1 MNTLTRQQE
10 NSARTRQA
18 LLISAHGL
26 FIEKGYQSV
35 SIDEIARDARVT
47 KGAFYHH
54 FKSKS
59 DLLLHCYEIQL
70 QKISAVLDHIEPLA
84 DKWEELQLVVRSFMN
99 YLEQHYREL
108 IPVQEVMP
116 VAGWY
121 EFEDINRRYISSRVD
136 NIISQLK
143 AEQTIKE
150 YDSYLLC
157 SLIHG
162 FMMHMTLNI
171 KSLAEF
177 PGFKDDFT
185 EIYNNFLQTL
195 KKTP

>member
-10 NSARTRQA
+10 NSAWTRQA

-59 DLLLHCYEIQL
+59 DLMQHCYEIQL
-70 QKISAVLDHIEPLA
+70 QKISDALDNIEPLA
-84 DKWEELQLVVRSFMN
+84 DKWEELKTVVRSFIN
-99 YLEQHYREL
+99 YLEQYYREL

-116 VAGWY
+116 VIGWY
-121 EFEDINRRYISSRVD
+121 EFEDINRRYISNRVD
-136 NIISQLK
+136 NIINQLK
-143 AEQTIKE
+143 AEQIMKE

-162 FMMHMTLNI
+162 FMMHITLNI
-171 KSLAEF
+171 NSLAEF

-195 KKTP
+195 KKSS

>member
-70 QKISAVLDHIEPLA
+70 QKISTVLGNIEPLA
-84 DKWEELQLVVRSFMN
+84 DKWEELRLVVRCFMN
-99 YLEQHYREL
+99 YLEREL

-162 FMMHMTLNI
+162 FMMHITLNI
-171 KSLAEF
+171 QSLAEF
-177 PGFKDDFT
+177 
-185 EIYNNFLQTL
+185 LAL
-195 KKTP
+195 KMISPRFIIISCRH

>member
-10 NSARTRQA
+10 NSARTRLA
-18 LLISAHGL
+18 LLISAHRL

-59 DLLLHCYEIQL
+59 DLLKHCYEMQL
-70 QKISAVLDHIEPLA
+70 QKISEALGNNEPLT
-84 DKWEELQLVVRSFMN
+84 DKWEELKMIVRSFMN

-116 VAGWY
+116 VIGWY
-121 EFEDINRRYISSRVD
+121 AFDDINRRYISNRVD
-136 NIISQLK
+136 NIVNQLI
-143 AEQTIKE
+143 AEQIIKK

-162 FMMHMTLNI
+162 FMMHITLNI

-195 KKTP
+195 KKPS

>member
-1 MNTLTRQQE
+1 MGRAAACCPQFYELSGT
-10 NSARTRQA
+10 A
-18 LLISAHGL
+18 LPGTDSGS
-26 FIEKGYQSV
+26 GS
-35 SIDEIARDARVT
+35 DA
-47 KGAFYHH
+47 
-54 FKSKS
+54 
-59 DLLLHCYEIQL
+59 
-70 QKISAVLDHIEPLA
+70 
-84 DKWEELQLVVRSFMN
+84 
-99 YLEQHYREL
+99 
-108 IPVQEVMP
+108 

-162 FMMHMTLNI
+162 FMMHITLNI

-195 KKTP
+195 KKIP

>member
-35 SIDEIARDARVT
+35 
-47 KGAFYHH
+47 F
-54 FKSKS
+54 
-59 DLLLHCYEIQL
+59 
-70 QKISAVLDHIEPLA
+70 SAVLDHIEPLA

-162 FMMHMTLNI
+162 FMMHITLNI

>member
-1 MNTLTRQQE
+1 M
-10 NSARTRQA
+10 
-18 LLISAHGL
+18 I
-26 FIEKGYQSV
+26 
-35 SIDEIARDARVT
+35 
-47 KGAFYHH
+47 
-54 FKSKS
+54 
-59 DLLLHCYEIQL
+59 
-70 QKISAVLDHIEPLA
+70 
-84 DKWEELQLVVRSFMN
+84 VRSFMN

-116 VAGWY
+116 VIGWY
-121 EFEDINRRYISSRVD
+121 EFEDINRRYISNRVD
-136 NIISQLK
+136 NIVNQLI
-143 AEQTIKE
+143 AEQIIKK

-162 FMMHMTLNI
+162 FMMHITLNI

-195 KKTP
+195 KKPS

>member
-70 QKISAVLDHIEPLA
+70 QKISTVLGNIEPLA
-84 DKWEELQLVVRSFMN
+84 DKWEELRLVVRCFMN

-162 FMMHMTLNI
+162 FMMHITLNI
-171 KSLAEF
+171 QSLAEF
-177 PGFKDDFT
+177 PR
-185 EIYNNFLQTL
+185 L
-195 KKTP
+195 